1 MMARLGLR
9 MGLPVNSSTL
19 NFDRTSLVHTRTST
33 SLIETGSFKDFFHS
47 DDYTITSLVTN

>member
-9 MGLPVNSSTL
+9 MGQLVNSSTL